1 MIRKIEKGNGC
12 SKDILLHHL
21 LPNVICTG
29 VISGKAK
36 TSNIND
42 KYIILE
48 RNPED
53 EILVNDVAM
62 VVNRDVMASNG
73 VIHIIDDVLIPETAR
88 YEYFFSKKDP
98 SNNQNMQII
107 SSKSPTEWN
116 YKRGKEGGYNSNFFL
131 DLE

>member
-29 VISGKAK
+29 VIGGKAK

-53 EILVNDVAM
+53 EILVNDNAM

-73 VIHIIDDVLIPETAR
+73 VIHVIDTVIIPE
-88 YEYFFSKKDP
+88 
-98 SNNQNMQII
+98 
-107 SSKSPTEWN
+107 
-116 YKRGKEGGYNSNFFL
+116 
-131 DLE
+131 

>member
-42 KYIILE
+42 KYIVLE

-53 EILVNDVAM
+53 EILVNDIAM

-88 YEYFFSKKDP
+88 YEYFLFF
-98 SNNQNMQII
+98 Q
-107 SSKSPTEWN
+107 
-116 YKRGKEGGYNSNFFL
+116 RGI
-131 DLE
+131 